1 MFDISCIRLLEDDLH
16 EISSQILFLKKQQ
29 FLKMSFSASLP

>member
-1 MFDISCIRLLEDDLH
+1 MLDITCIRLLKDDLQ